1 MGKYGQQNRIQSKS
15 KRNHCIHQCRIQT
28 HPLRTGLCTDRTR
41 EREIRKH
48 HLGRNLKENNRMKS
62 ILQMYINKYINDGEF
77 MIMDIIVCIAYV
89 FIGIRW
95 IFQNV
100 RLGTFSACTTWKVM
114 GLKLFMLLMVPL
126 ALFVYVYFADN
137 LTQRLFLGMLVI
149 ILGQIGDYLLFKETQ
164 RILINTVKYEM
175 TEEFNKK
182 LAHEKFKFQ
191 IRMMGLSVI
200 VFMGII
206 SCLLAE

>member
-1 MGKYGQQNRIQSKS
+1 
-15 KRNHCIHQCRIQT
+15 
-28 HPLRTGLCTDRTR
+28 
-41 EREIRKH
+41 
-48 HLGRNLKENNRMKS
+48 
-62 ILQMYINKYINDGEF
+62 

-149 ILGQIGDYLLFKETQ
+149 VLGQIGDYLLFKETQ
-164 RILINTVKYEM
+164 RILINIVKYKM

-182 LAHEKFKFQ
+182 LADEKLKFQ
-191 IRMMGLSVI
+191 IRMMGLTVI
-200 VFMGII
+200 IFMGII

>member
-1 MGKYGQQNRIQSKS
+1 
-15 KRNHCIHQCRIQT
+15 
-28 HPLRTGLCTDRTR
+28 
-41 EREIRKH
+41 
-48 HLGRNLKENNRMKS
+48 
-62 ILQMYINKYINDGEF
+62 

-182 LAHEKFKFQ
+182 LADEKFKFQ
-191 IRMMGLSVI
+191 IRMMGLTVI

>member
-1 MGKYGQQNRIQSKS
+1 
-15 KRNHCIHQCRIQT
+15 
-28 HPLRTGLCTDRTR
+28 
-41 EREIRKH
+41 
-48 HLGRNLKENNRMKS
+48 
-62 ILQMYINKYINDGEF
+62 
-77 MIMDIIVCIAYV
+77 MIMDIIICIIYI
-89 FIGIRW
+89 FIGVRW
-95 IFQNV
+95 IFKNI
-100 RLGTFSACTTWKVM
+100 RLGTFSACTTWKIM
-114 GLKLFMLLMVPL
+114 GLKLFMY
-126 ALFVYVYFADN
+126 FVDN
-137 LTQRLFLGMLVI
+137 LTQRLFLVMLVI

>member
-1 MGKYGQQNRIQSKS
+1 
-15 KRNHCIHQCRIQT
+15 
-28 HPLRTGLCTDRTR
+28 
-41 EREIRKH
+41 
-48 HLGRNLKENNRMKS
+48 
-62 ILQMYINKYINDGEF
+62 
-77 MIMDIIVCIAYV
+77 MDIIICIIYI
-89 FIGIRW
+89 FIGVRW
-95 IFQNV
+95 IFKNI
-100 RLGTFSACTTWKVM
+100 RLGTFWKIM

-206 SCLLAE
+206 SCLLAEWCFHPLRVSS

>member
-1 MGKYGQQNRIQSKS
+1 
-15 KRNHCIHQCRIQT
+15 
-28 HPLRTGLCTDRTR
+28 
-41 EREIRKH
+41 
-48 HLGRNLKENNRMKS
+48 
-62 ILQMYINKYINDGEF
+62 
-77 MIMDIIVCIAYV
+77 MDIIICIIYI
-89 FIGIRW
+89 FIGVRW
-95 IFQNV
+95 IFKNI
-100 RLGTFSACTTWKVM
+100 RLGTFSACTTWKIM

-182 LAHEKFKFQ
+182 LA
-191 IRMMGLSVI
+191 
-200 VFMGII
+200 
-206 SCLLAE
+206 A

>member
-1 MGKYGQQNRIQSKS
+1 
-15 KRNHCIHQCRIQT
+15 
-28 HPLRTGLCTDRTR
+28 
-41 EREIRKH
+41 
-48 HLGRNLKENNRMKS
+48 
-62 ILQMYINKYINDGEF
+62 
-77 MIMDIIVCIAYV
+77 
-89 FIGIRW
+89 
-95 IFQNV
+95 
-100 RLGTFSACTTWKVM
+100 
-114 GLKLFMLLMVPL
+114 
-126 ALFVYVYFADN
+126 
-137 LTQRLFLGMLVI
+137 MLVI

-182 LAHEKFKFQ
+182 LHEKFKFQ

>member
-1 MGKYGQQNRIQSKS
+1 MYNLYFY
-15 KRNHCIHQCRIQT
+15 RNKVDFSE
-28 HPLRTGLCTDRTR
+28 CTFRY
-41 EREIRKH
+41 IF
-48 HLGRNLKENNRMKS
+48 S
-62 ILQMYINKYINDGEF
+62 MYYLESDG
-77 MIMDIIVCIAYV
+77 VKV
-89 FIGIRW
+89 FI
-95 IFQNV
+95 
-100 RLGTFSACTTWKVM
+100 
-114 GLKLFMLLMVPL
+114 LLMAPL
-126 ALFVYVYFADN
+126 ALFIYVYFAGN
-137 LTQRLFLGMLVI
+137 LTQRLFLGMVVI
-149 ILGQIGDYLLFKETQ
+149 VLGQIGDYLLFKETQ

>member
-1 MGKYGQQNRIQSKS
+1 MD
-15 KRNHCIHQCRIQT
+15 T
-28 HPLRTGLCTDRTR
+28 HPDIVRAISTALGAVAGSLTGDRTKGP
-41 EREIRKH
+41 EKGIS
-48 HLGRNLKENNRMKS
+48 GFIYAENTNS
-62 ILQMYINKYINDGEF
+62 YNK
-77 MIMDIIVCIAYV
+77 VIAY
-89 FIGIRW
+89 
-95 IFQNV
+95 
-100 RLGTFSACTTWKVM
+100 SACTTWKVM

>member
-1 MGKYGQQNRIQSKS
+1 
-15 KRNHCIHQCRIQT
+15 
-28 HPLRTGLCTDRTR
+28 
-41 EREIRKH
+41 
-48 HLGRNLKENNRMKS
+48 
-62 ILQMYINKYINDGEF
+62 
-77 MIMDIIVCIAYV
+77 MIMDIIVFIAYV

-100 RLGTFSACTTWKVM
+100 RLGTFSACTTWKIM
-114 GLKLFMLLMVPL
+114 RLKLFMLLMVPL

-200 VFMGII
+200 VFMGIL
-206 SCLLAE
+206 SCFLSE

>member
-1 MGKYGQQNRIQSKS
+1 
-15 KRNHCIHQCRIQT
+15 
-28 HPLRTGLCTDRTR
+28 
-41 EREIRKH
+41 
-48 HLGRNLKENNRMKS
+48 
-62 ILQMYINKYINDGEF
+62 
-77 MIMDIIVCIAYV
+77 MIMDIIICIIYI
-89 FIGIRW
+89 FIGVRW
-95 IFQNV
+95 IFKNI
-100 RLGTFSACTTWKVM
+100 RLGTFSACTTWKIM

-126 ALFVYVYFADN
+126 ALFVYVYFVDN

-175 TEEFNKK
+175 TKEFNKK

-200 VFMGII
+200 VFMGIL
-206 SCLLAE
+206 SCFLSE

>member
-1 MGKYGQQNRIQSKS
+1 
-15 KRNHCIHQCRIQT
+15 
-28 HPLRTGLCTDRTR
+28 
-41 EREIRKH
+41 
-48 HLGRNLKENNRMKS
+48 
-62 ILQMYINKYINDGEF
+62 
-77 MIMDIIVCIAYV
+77 MIMDIIICIIYI
-89 FIGIRW
+89 FIGVRW
-95 IFQNV
+95 IFKNI
-100 RLGTFSACTTWKVM
+100 RLGTFSACTTWKIM

-126 ALFVYVYFADN
+126 ALFVYVCFADN

-182 LAHEKFKFQ
+182 LADEKFKFQ
-191 IRMMGLSVI
+191 IRMMGLTVI
-200 VFMGII
+200 IFMGII

>member
-1 MGKYGQQNRIQSKS
+1 
-15 KRNHCIHQCRIQT
+15 
-28 HPLRTGLCTDRTR
+28 
-41 EREIRKH
+41 
-48 HLGRNLKENNRMKS
+48 
-62 ILQMYINKYINDGEF
+62 
-77 MIMDIIVCIAYV
+77 MIMDIIICIIYV

-114 GLKLFMLLMVPL
+114 GLKFFILLMVPL

>member
-1 MGKYGQQNRIQSKS
+1 
-15 KRNHCIHQCRIQT
+15 
-28 HPLRTGLCTDRTR
+28 
-41 EREIRKH
+41 
-48 HLGRNLKENNRMKS
+48 
-62 ILQMYINKYINDGEF
+62 
-77 MIMDIIVCIAYV
+77 MIMDIIVCKAYV

-114 GLKLFMLLMVPL
+114 GLKFFILLMAPL
-126 ALFVYVYFADN
+126 ALFIYVYFADN
-137 LTQRLFLGMLVI
+137 LTQRLFLGMVVI

-200 VFMGII
+200 VFMGIL
-206 SCLLAE
+206 SCFLSE

>member
-1 MGKYGQQNRIQSKS
+1 
-15 KRNHCIHQCRIQT
+15 
-28 HPLRTGLCTDRTR
+28 
-41 EREIRKH
+41 
-48 HLGRNLKENNRMKS
+48 
-62 ILQMYINKYINDGEF
+62 
-77 MIMDIIVCIAYV
+77 MDFKNI
-89 FIGIRW
+89 
-95 IFQNV
+95 

-175 TEEFNKK
+175 TEEFNKNLRMK
-182 LAHEKFKFQ
+182 SLNFKF
-191 IRMMGLSVI
+191 
-200 VFMGII
+200 
-206 SCLLAE
+206 E

>member
-1 MGKYGQQNRIQSKS
+1 
-15 KRNHCIHQCRIQT
+15 
-28 HPLRTGLCTDRTR
+28 
-41 EREIRKH
+41 
-48 HLGRNLKENNRMKS
+48 
-62 ILQMYINKYINDGEF
+62 
-77 MIMDIIVCIAYV
+77 
-89 FIGIRW
+89 
-95 IFQNV
+95 
-100 RLGTFSACTTWKVM
+100 M

-182 LAHEKFKFQ
+182 LADEKFKFQ
-191 IRMMGLSVI
+191 IRMMGLTVI
-200 VFMGII
+200 IFMGII

>member
-1 MGKYGQQNRIQSKS
+1 
-15 KRNHCIHQCRIQT
+15 
-28 HPLRTGLCTDRTR
+28 
-41 EREIRKH
+41 
-48 HLGRNLKENNRMKS
+48 
-62 ILQMYINKYINDGEF
+62 

-114 GLKLFMLLMVPL
+114 GLKFFILLMAPL
-126 ALFVYVYFADN
+126 ALFIYVYFAGN
-137 LTQRLFLGMLVI
+137 LKQRLFLGMVVI
-149 ILGQIGDYLLFKETQ
+149 VLCQIGDYLLFKETQ
-164 RILINTVKYEM
+164 RILINAVKYEM

-182 LAHEKFKFQ
+182 LADEKFKFQ
-191 IRMMGLSVI
+191 IRMMGLTVI
-200 VFMGII
+200 IFMGII

>member
-1 MGKYGQQNRIQSKS
+1 
-15 KRNHCIHQCRIQT
+15 
-28 HPLRTGLCTDRTR
+28 
-41 EREIRKH
+41 
-48 HLGRNLKENNRMKS
+48 
-62 ILQMYINKYINDGEF
+62 

-114 GLKLFMLLMVPL
+114 GLKLFMLLMVP
-126 ALFVYVYFADN
+126 FADN

>member
-1 MGKYGQQNRIQSKS
+1 
-15 KRNHCIHQCRIQT
+15 
-28 HPLRTGLCTDRTR
+28 
-41 EREIRKH
+41 
-48 HLGRNLKENNRMKS
+48 
-62 ILQMYINKYINDGEF
+62 

-89 FIGIRW
+89 FIGVRW
-95 IFQNV
+95 IFKNI
-100 RLGTFSACTTWKVM
+100 RLGTFSACTTWKIM

-164 RILINTVKYEM
+164 RILINTVKDEM

-182 LAHEKFKFQ
+182 LADEKFKFQ
-191 IRMMGLSVI
+191 IRMMGLTVI
-200 VFMGII
+200 IFMGII

>member
-1 MGKYGQQNRIQSKS
+1 
-15 KRNHCIHQCRIQT
+15 
-28 HPLRTGLCTDRTR
+28 
-41 EREIRKH
+41 
-48 HLGRNLKENNRMKS
+48 
-62 ILQMYINKYINDGEF
+62 

-100 RLGTFSACTTWKVM
+100 RLGTFSACTTWKIM

-126 ALFVYVYFADN
+126 ALFVYVCFADN
-137 LTQRLFLGMLVI
+137 LTPRLFLGMLVI

-182 LAHEKFKFQ
+182 LADEKFKFQ

-206 SCLLAE
+206 SCFLAE

>member
-1 MGKYGQQNRIQSKS
+1 
-15 KRNHCIHQCRIQT
+15 
-28 HPLRTGLCTDRTR
+28 
-41 EREIRKH
+41 
-48 HLGRNLKENNRMKS
+48 
-62 ILQMYINKYINDGEF
+62 
-77 MIMDIIVCIAYV
+77 MDIIICIIYI
-89 FIGIRW
+89 FIGVRW
-95 IFQNV
+95 IFKNI
-100 RLGTFSACTTWKVM
+100 RLGTFSACTTWKIM

-126 ALFVYVYFADN
+126 ALFVYVYFVDN

-175 TEEFNKK
+175 TKEFNKK

-200 VFMGII
+200 VFMGIL
-206 SCLLAE
+206 SCFLSE